1 VRISRLLGAGGRA
14 QARRAVEARVLPREL
29 ARFYR
34 RALAEAVSARDT
46 PTLAAIPEPRELL
59 ALLEVT
65 RGCEHVIELGRDD
78 PITPVALAIDDARR
92 QVTAYRPAGG
102 ARADRYAALADPSTR
117 ARIDFRTRPLEHSP
131 LAEDA
136 SACATV
142 IDGASDS
149 RTVRAAFQTARE
161 AVRPEGL
168 IVLRRHRDPAYGGV
182 GAAVAELGLDGH
194 SLPDHLYVWRKP
206 VEAPPPPVAPKPA
219 RSRRVPWSAAAL
231 ALVGIALGVGAGALL
246 TGGGGDDSTNASTTV
261 PAPPAQQQQQS
272 APPAGTTRSAER
284 RARSR
289 RRQAQRQRQ
298 RQRRRARRTQGAGG
312 VPDIPSQFS
321 GTGSRTLDRV
331 VVRRDSVLRW
341 TVQGGK
347 LELKSK
353 SFQMSATAHSGQTTI
368 PRGVYRSLRVT
379 SSTAWTLEIVRP

>member
-1 VRISRLLGAGGRA
+1 MLGADGRA

-65 RGCEHVIELGRDD
+65 RGCEHVIELGRHD
-78 PITPVALAIDDARR
+78 PIAPVALAIADARR

-102 ARADRYAALADPSTR
+102 SSADRYAALADPSTR

-131 LAEDA
+131 LAEGA

-142 IDGASDS
+142 IEGASDS
-149 RTVRAAFQTARE
+149 RSVRAAFETARE

-168 IVLRRHRDPAYGGV
+168 IVFRRHRDPAYGGV

-219 RSRRVPWSAAAL
+219 RSRRVPWPAAAL

-246 TGGGGDDSTNASTTV
+246 TGGGGDDSTSASTA
-261 PAPPAQQQQQS
+261 PLAPPVQQQQQQS
-272 APPAGTTRSAER
+272 APPAGTGRSAER

-298 RQRRRARRTQGAGG
+298 RERRRARRAQGAGG
-312 VPDIPSQFS
+312 VPGTPSQFS

-341 TVQGGK
+341 TIQGGK

-353 SFQMSATAHSGQTTI
+353 SFQMSATAHSGRTTI
-368 PRGVYRSLRVT
+368 PRGVYRRLRVT
-379 SSTAWTLEIVRP
+379 SATPWTLEIVRP